1 MLTNTARSRIFLT
14 LNSNIFAG
22 AQVSWIHRLKK
33 CQKILWHCHFKVS
46 SKLFHSNID
55 YEDNTDLD
63 IPVGISGFWENFQF
77 PTSKDMGLCYCPVP
91 CLGGGG
97 GVGGGG
103 WHELVAEV
111 YDVWI
116 PFPRHEN
123 NMQFLPGIRPS
134 LYAVGWLA
142 DKGRLTASHNSKR
155 KANIFAVC
163 YLLFW
168 EMIRIKIKM
177 FYWRFSNLLITNNM
191 KFLIIKKTIFK
202 IGVVNFMKWSAV

>member
-1 MLTNTARSRIFLT
+1 MRITQTWRSP
-14 LNSNIFAG
+14 SVS
-22 AQVSWIHRLKK
+22 QVSEKT
-33 CQKILWHCHFKVS
+33 S
-46 SKLFHSNID
+46 SFRHLRTWGSAI
-55 YEDNTDLD
+55 
-63 IPVGISGFWENFQF
+63 VQ
-77 PTSKDMGLCYCPVP
+77 VP
-91 CLGGGG
+91 GLGGGG
-97 GVGGGG
+97 GG
-103 WHELVAEV
+103 WDELVAGV